1 VRLEIVPWLT
11 QPFGQRGA
19 SHLFLEAEVAGA
31 VSLGDL
37 LSSLA
42 QKYPAVGTV
51 IVDLDAG
58 ALYDHVSVVHND
70 TVLSS
75 DRALAQRIESGDSL
89 VFLPAFSGGS

>member
-1 VRLEIVPWLT
+1 MRLEIVPWLT

-19 SHLFLEAEVAGA
+19 SHLFLEEEVAGA

-37 LSSLA
+37 LASLA
-42 QKYPAVGTV
+42 TKYPAVGTA

-58 ALYDHVSVVHND
+58 ALLDHVSVVHND

-75 DRALAQRIESGDSL
+75 DTALGQRVESGDSL
-89 VFLPAFSGGS
+89 IFLPAFSGG